1 MILDDE
7 SKLDQIA
14 THDLIEF
21 VNAKDDETRATAI
34 YALRTRS
41 TADAVTALVTVLA
54 NPDSFLARTACDS
67 LIHIGKD
74 ATPKL
79 IEALMHQNIQT
90 RGLAARALAHLKE
103 VSSIPALFNALNDD
117 SMMVQYWAD
126 EALERMGV
134 GQIYFKP

>member
-1 MILDDE
+1 MIPDDE

-14 THDLIEF
+14 TRDLIEF
-21 VNAKDDETRATAI
+21 VNAKDDETRAAAI

-41 TADAVTALVTVLA
+41 TADAVTALITVLS

-67 LIHIGKD
+67 LIHIGK
-74 ATPKL
+74 ATTSKL
-79 IEALMHQNIQT
+79 IEALNDKNIQT
-90 RGLAARALAHLKE
+90 RGLAARALAHIKDE
-103 VSSIPALFNALNDD
+103 SSIPALFNALNDD

-134 GQIYFKP
+134 GQIYFQP

>member
-14 THDLIEF
+14 TRDLIEF
-21 VNAKDDETRATAI
+21 VNADNDETRATAI

-41 TADAVTALVTVLA
+41 TADAVTALIAILS

-67 LIHIGKD
+67 LIHIGKA
-74 ATPKL
+74 ATPIL
-79 IEALMHQNIQT
+79 IEALTHQNIQT
-90 RGLAARALAHLKE
+90 RGLAARALAHIKDE
-103 VSSIPALFNALNDD
+103 TSIPALFNALDDD
-117 SMMVQYWAD
+117 SMIVQYWAD

>member
-14 THDLIEF
+14 TGDLIEF
-21 VNAKDDETRATAI
+21 VNGSDDETRAAAI

-41 TADAVTALVTVLA
+41 TADAVTALITVLA
-54 NPDSFLARTACDS
+54 NPDTFLARTACDS
-67 LIHIGKD
+67 LIHIGKV
-74 ATPKL
+74 ATSNL
-79 IEALMHQNIQT
+79 IEALKDQNIQT
-90 RGLAARALAHLKE
+90 RGLAARALAHIKDT
-103 VSSIPALFNALNDD
+103 SSIPALFNALNDD

-126 EALERMGV
+126 EALEKMGV

>member
-7 SKLDQIA
+7 SKLDQI
-14 THDLIEF
+14 TTRDLIEF
-21 VNAKDDETRATAI
+21 VNAEDEETRAAAI

-41 TADAVTALVTVLA
+41 TADAVTALIAILS

-67 LIHIGKD
+67 LIYIGKT

-79 IEALMHQNIQT
+79 IEAFNDKNIQT
-90 RGLAARALAHLKE
+90 RGLVARALAHIKDE
-103 VSSIPALFNALNDD
+103 SSIPALFNALNDD

>member
-14 THDLIEF
+14 TGDLIEF
-21 VNAKDDETRATAI
+21 VNGSDDETRAAAI

-41 TADAVTALVTVLA
+41 TADAVTALITVLA
-54 NPDSFLARTACDS
+54 NPDTFLARTACDS
-67 LIHIGKD
+67 LIHIGKV
-74 ATPKL
+74 ATSNL
-79 IEALMHQNIQT
+79 IEALKDQNIQT
-90 RGLAARALAHLKE
+90 RGLATRALAHIKDQ
-103 VSSIPALFNALNDD
+103 SSIPALFNALNDD
-117 SMMVQYWAD
+117 SMIVQYWAD

>member
-14 THDLIEF
+14 THDLIQFLNSE
-21 VNAKDDETRATAI
+21 DEETRAAAI
-34 YALRTRS
+34 YALRTRT
-41 TADAVTALVTVLA
+41 TADAVTALIAVLS

-67 LIHIGKD
+67 LIHIGTA

-79 IEALMHQNIQT
+79 IEALKDQNIQT
-90 RGLAARALAHLKE
+90 RGLAARALAHIKDQ
-103 VSSIPALFNALNDD
+103 SSIPALFNALNDE

>member
-21 VNAKDDETRATAI
+21 VNAEDDETRAAAI

-41 TADAVTALVTVLA
+41 TADAVTALITVLST
-54 NPDSFLARTACDS
+54 PDSFLARTACDS
-67 LIHIGKD
+67 LIHIGKA
-74 ATPKL
+74 ATPNL
-79 IEALMHQNIQT
+79 IEALTHPNIQT
-90 RGLAARALAHLKE
+90 RGLAARALAHIKDE
-103 VSSIPALFNALNDD
+103 TSIPALFNALDDD
-117 SMMVQYWAD
+117 SMIVQYWAD

-134 GQIYFKP
+134 GQIYFQP